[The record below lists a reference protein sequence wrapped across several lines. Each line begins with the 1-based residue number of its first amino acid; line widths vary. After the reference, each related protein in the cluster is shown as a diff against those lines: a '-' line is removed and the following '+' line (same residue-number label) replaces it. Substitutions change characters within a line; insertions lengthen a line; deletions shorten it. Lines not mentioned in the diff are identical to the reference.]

1 MWLALKFAET
11 GRWVAI
17 TLQKHANQNKAV
29 RIPEVPIQ
37 AILIHSLWIMPGR
50 CNANPSGH

>member
-1 MWLALKFAET
+1 MWLAWMSAET

-29 RIPEVPIQ
+29 RIPDVPIQ
-37 AILIHSLWIMPGR
+37 AVLFHSLWIMPGG
-50 CNANPSGH
+50 CNAIPSGH